1 MTTPAGL
8 QAGGPRQLD
17 EQGPLPSSPQTQPE
31 RKGPQGK
38 ADQPQG
44 RRGCPWAW
52 GLRRGPAPSLVPDV
66 RLFATPRTIVHQA
79 PLSMEFPGKNTRMG
93 CRFLLQG
100 IFPTQGQT
108 RVSRVSCVAGRF
120 LTAEQLGKPTS
131 SFTAFQHWKN
141 FLSEL
146 FEQTK
151 NAFDSE
157 KQFLFIAHNK
167 ALKDLKSTV
176 LGLPQ
181 GSCGEDAG
189 LPPQATQVRSLVGE
203 LRAHVRCVAK
213 NNK

>member
-1 MTTPAGL
+1 
-8 QAGGPRQLD
+8 
-17 EQGPLPSSPQTQPE
+17 
-31 RKGPQGK
+31 
-38 ADQPQG
+38 
-44 RRGCPWAW
+44 
-52 GLRRGPAPSLVPDV
+52 
-66 RLFATPRTIVHQA
+66 
-79 PLSMEFPGKNTRMG
+79 MEFPDKNTQMG

-157 KQFLFIAHNK
+157 KQFLLIAHNK

-213 NNK
+213 NNKQINNAQRHLLFSLLSSCSGFVFSYVLVAQMVNSLPPTRETQVPSLDQEDALEK

>member
-1 MTTPAGL
+1 
-8 QAGGPRQLD
+8 
-17 EQGPLPSSPQTQPE
+17 
-31 RKGPQGK
+31 
-38 ADQPQG
+38 
-44 RRGCPWAW
+44 
-52 GLRRGPAPSLVPDV
+52 
-66 RLFATPRTIVHQA
+66 
-79 PLSMEFPGKNTRMG
+79 MESPGKNTG
-93 CRFLLQG
+93 VGGHFLLQG
-100 IFPTQGQT
+100 IFPTQGQN
-108 RVSRVSCVAGRF
+108 RVSHVPRVAGRC

-131 SFTAFQHWKN
+131 SFTAFQHGKN

-157 KQFLFIAHNK
+157 KQFLLIAHNK

-189 LPPQATQVRSLVGE
+189 LPPQARRVRSWVRE
-203 LRAHVRCVAK
+203 LRAHMVCVAK